1 MPTAKAASPGINKPA
16 NCQIM
21 NTNTS
26 NPEIT
31 GPPAKPEFIPDTP
44 VQPQIPFEPEI
55 IPEPAVKPSERP
67 QELPPVRE
75 ARWVGLSV
83 LLMLVMALLP
93 GCTEDHQ
100 IPASE
105 IEIRTLPFSLA
116 TQSTVFRMEAVQ
128 LGDQPVVEHG
138 VVYTAYFR
146 GVGNHNQQP
155 TVSDNKVAF
164 DTKLSLGA
172 NEYSYA
178 KDIIAG
184 RTFFY
189 YRAYAI
195 LDDHS
200 IVYAN
205 KLSYVIE

>member
-1 MPTAKAASPGINKPA
+1 
-16 NCQIM
+16 M
-21 NTNTS
+21 NTTTP
-26 NPEIT
+26 NPEIA
-31 GPPAKPEFIPDTP
+31 GSPAKPEFIPDTP

-55 IPEPAVKPSERP
+55 IPEPAVKPSEQP
-67 QELPPVRE
+67 QELPPIRE
-75 ARWVGLSV
+75 AGWASLII
-83 LLMLVMALLP
+83 LLMLVMTLFS
-93 GCTEDHQ
+93 GCTKDHQ
-100 IPASE
+100 IPVSE

-146 GVGNHNQQP
+146 GVGNHNQLP

-172 NEYSYA
+172 NEYTYA

-200 IVYAN
+200 VVYAN